1 MMVKNNFFVRAAWE
15 LWILY
20 LFYLTFLFVAIIYF
34 IIARSAVAVFIGAI
48 LAVPVAV
55 LAEEVITYV
64 DERRKLQ

>member
-1 MMVKNNFFVRAAWE
+1 MWRVA
-15 LWILY
+15 
-20 LFYLTFLFVAIIYF
+20 TFVAIIYF